1 MSHQHSH
8 DHSGHHHSHH
18 HHHQSYGNIFF
29 VAVALNSVFLIIE
42 AFYGYVANST
52 ALIADAGHNLSDV
65 LGLLLAWGAIY
76 FAKKQPQGRY
86 TFGLRGSTIIAAL
99 ANAAFLLVACGAIA
113 IEAVHRL
120 SETTSVAG
128 ATVSIVAGVGILV
141 NGISAMMLSRGS
153 QDDINMKG
161 AYLHMLADAAISL
174 GVVLSGI
181 AVIYTGW
188 GWLDPLVSILISVA
202 IVHSTWGLL
211 KESLKLAIN
220 AAPEN
225 VKLDQIEQYLRSL
238 KGVIDVHDLHVWAI
252 STTDNALTVHLVMP
266 DGYPSD
272 LFVDSVAKEK
282 LDSHNI
288 HHSTIQVEQGT
299 TNHTCHLRTIAV
311 DITA

>member
-1 MSHQHSH
+1 M
-8 DHSGHHHSHH
+8 
-18 HHHQSYGNIFF
+18 
-29 VAVALNSVFLIIE
+29 
-42 AFYGYVANST
+42 
-52 ALIADAGHNLSDV
+52 
-65 LGLLLAWGAIY
+65 
-76 FAKKQPQGRY
+76 R
-86 TFGLRGSTIIAAL
+86 
-99 ANAAFLLVACGAIA
+99 
-113 IEAVHRL
+113 
-120 SETTSVAG
+120 
-128 ATVSIVAGVGILV
+128 
-141 NGISAMMLSRGS
+141 
-153 QDDINMKG
+153 G

-225 VKLDQIEQYLRSL
+225 VKLDHIEQYLRSL

-272 LFVDSVAKEK
+272 LFVDSVAKE
-282 LDSHNI
+282 LQHSHNI

-299 TNHTCHLRTIAV
+299 TNHTCHLLATIG
-311 DITA
+311 